1 MKTKLK
7 LILFLF
13 VFLNKT
19 NAQEGKI
26 LFLADMDDAI
36 FSRVN
41 IIENAKKELLITY
54 YIWADDESGMTMM
67 AMLLDA
73 RERNPDIE
81 IKVIIDAFGKSIDRR
96 YLYYCETKGIE
107 FRVFNALPKLIVPP
121 DKLSINNFVK
131 AVMGFNSRLHE
142 KVILADGDRFIT
154 GGRNIRNSYF
164 GFAKRNF
171 IDMDAYFQSEQLAAD
186 VRSYFLMLWNSH
198 YVSKITYFAGEQ
210 SDEGLEFAENNFKEF
225 QEFVA
230 ISRETLKSK
239 YKDFNP
245 EIMGIPFKKARFL
258 SPYDPFSGQIDPLY
272 LSIELYNLM
281 LAAENTILVETPYLL
296 PTSMMYN
303 TFEYLIAKGVKIEFV
318 TNSICSN
325 DIMAITAPYDNQKE
339 KILKMGAD
347 IYEFKGPDYL
357 HSKAG
362 VFDDKIA
369 YVSTFNLNPRSENFN
384 TELIFVIEDEKV
396 AAELT
401 KLIHKNIENSVKL
414 DEKGYNSWP
423 GYYDCERTKLDLLI
437 YMTFHVLTKINFI
450 YGLF

>member
-1 MKTKLK
+1 MF
-7 LILFLF
+7 FL
-13 VFLNKT
+13 LNAL

-41 IIENAKKELLITY
+41 IIENAETELLITY
-54 YIWADDESGMTMM
+54 YIWSDDESGMTML
-67 AMLLDA
+67 AMLLDSK
-73 RERNPDIE
+73 ERNPDIE
-81 IKVIIDAFGKSIDRR
+81 IKVIIDAFGKDIDRR

-107 FRVFNALPKLIVPP
+107 FKVFNALPKLIVPP

-131 AVMGFNSRLHE
+131 AIMGANSRLHE
-142 KVILADGDRFIT
+142 KVIIADREQFIT

-164 GFAKRNF
+164 GFDKRNF
-171 IDMDAYFQSEQLAAD
+171 NDLDAYFHSEQLAAD
-186 VRSYFLMLWNSH
+186 VRSYFLFMWNSH
-198 YVSKITYFAGEQ
+198 YVSDITYFSGEQ
-210 SDEGLEFAENNFKEF
+210 SDAALAYAEEKFSEFHEFLEARREN
-225 QEFVA
+225 
-230 ISRETLKSK
+230 LKSE
-239 YKDFNP
+239 YMDFNP
-245 EIMGIPFKKARFL
+245 QKLGIPFKKARFL
-258 SPYDPFSGQIDPLY
+258 NPYDPFGNQIDPKY
-272 LSIELYNLM
+272 LSIAFFNLM
-281 LAAENTILVETPYLL
+281 LTSEKTVLLETPYLL
-296 PTSMMYN
+296 PTRMMYN
-303 TFEYLIAKGVKIEFV
+303 TFEYLIANGVKIEFV

-325 DIMAITAPYDNQKE
+325 DIMAITAPYDNHKE
-339 KILKMGAD
+339 RILKLGAD

-369 YVSTFNLNPRSENFN
+369 YVSTFNLNPRSEKFN

-437 YMTFHVLTKINFI
+437 YMTFHVLTKLSFI